1 MINYFSI
8 SGDSKQQKVVV
19 WPQLP
24 GGLGVLDFVVRT
36 TQNYHFFDVTPNL
49 MLKIAQVAQ
58 GEYVAPEKLEQIY
71 SKSFYISQVKAL
83 FNYYG
88 YYG

>member
-1 MINYFSI
+1 MV
-8 SGDSKQQKVVV
+8 G
-19 WPQLP
+19 QLAP
-24 GGLGVLDFVVRT
+24 SPAPKT
-36 TQNYHFFDVTPNL
+36 TTFFDVTPNL